1 MFPAALP
8 AGPVAGRRPPS
19 ATHLR
24 GPRPGRAVVLSSM
37 TRAGSTDAHY
47 QHLAALHAVL
57 SATNEAVLRCAT
69 ERDLFREVCAAAM
82 ADGYFLIVSI
92 SLRQGPAG
100 ALRTVAAAGVEPH
113 TMDALGLAV
122 EGDSVQSGG
131 MAGTAFR
138 TGLPS
143 VSNDLYNDARMQRVP
158 AWRESIVRRRLGSG
172 AAVPLVSRRGAIG
185 VLMFFAERQG
195 AFDAETVRLIERM
208 ARNIAFALDKF
219 DEESERRSA
228 EEALRA
234 SERRHAILESIQDA
248 YYEVDLAG
256 NHMFCTTA
264 FTRLL
269 GYSRDEVLAGTN
281 RAFQTD
287 AMARQ
292 VGAIFKQVWRS
303 GVACEREEWQYL
315 HRDGRV
321 LSVEGSV
328 HLLRDAEGRPR
339 GFHGILRDITQ
350 QRAVELA
357 LRESEARFRA
367 LTHLSSD
374 WYWELDT
381 RLHYRAMEG
390 RRHET
395 AAVQQVYLGRPVW
408 DAELS
413 VDLPGGW
420 GPLRE
425 KLEAQAPFRDVP
437 MFRSLPDGR
446 PYFVSVSGE
455 PMFGADG
462 AFAGYRGVSHEITRM
477 KLAESRAQ
485 HLATH
490 DTLTGLPNRAHF
502 GTLLGRTLKVAA
514 EGQAGCAVL
523 FIDLDRFK
531 FVNDTLGHAAGDQ
544 LLQEL
549 AGRFRQVLPPG
560 GVLAR
565 LAGDEF
571 VVLLPTD
578 DPAAVGEIAQAL
590 LGQASRPVWISGS
603 ECSVSASVGVAR
615 SPADGRDEQ
624 TLMKNADAAMY
635 SAKDRGKNNMQFYSS
650 EIQVR
655 SIERLALE
663 TGLRQVLVRHELAV
677 HYQAK
682 LSCGTQGVVGVEALL
697 RWTSP
702 ELGEVPP
709 ARFIPLAE
717 ETGLIVAIGRWVL
730 HEACRQ
736 SVAWQRQG
744 LPAVCM
750 AVNVSARQLD
760 HVDFV
765 ADLASVLQETGLEP
779 CWLEL
784 ELTES
789 VVIRDPERALAL
801 LREVKALGVRL
812 AIDDFGAGYSALGQ
826 LRHFPVDTI
835 KIDQSFIQELAT
847 SAEDKAITRAIIT
860 IGRALGLTV
869 VAEGVETAEQEHFLR
884 SNACDQMQGFHF
896 SRPVEAAAFAALMG
910 LGAAVPA
917 RQAAAP

>member
-1 MFPAALP
+1 MTP
-8 AGPVAGRRPPS
+8 AGTP
-19 ATHLR
+19 
-24 GPRPGRAVVLSSM
+24 
-37 TRAGSTDAHY
+37 TDAHY
-47 QHLAALHAVL
+47 QHLEHLAALHAVL

-82 ADGYFLIVSI
+82 ADGYFRIVSV
-92 SLRQGPAG
+92 SLRDAASGR
-100 ALRTVAAAGVEPH
+100 LRSVAAAGVEPQLVD
-113 TMDALGLAV
+113 TMNMAV
-122 EGDSVQSGG
+122 DGDSVESGG
-131 MAGTAFR
+131 TAGTAFR
-138 TGLPS
+138 TGRPS
-143 VSNDLYNDARMQRVP
+143 VSNDLQNDPRIQRVA
-158 AWRESIVRRRLGSG
+158 AWKETVDRRRLGSG
-172 AAVPLVSRRGAIG
+172 AAVPLAPRRGTIG
-185 VLMFFAERQG
+185 VLMFYAERAG
-195 AFDAETVRLIERM
+195 AFDEETVRLIERM

-219 DEESERRSA
+219 DEEAERRTA

-269 GYSRDEVLAGTN
+269 GYSREEVLATNN

-287 AMARQ
+287 AMARR
-292 VGAIFKQVWRS
+292 VGATFKRVWRS
-303 GVACEREEWQYL
+303 AVACEREEWQYL

-321 LSVEGSV
+321 LDVEGSV
-328 HLLRDAEGRPR
+328 HLLRDAAGRPR

-350 QRAVELA
+350 QRATESA

-381 RLHYRAMEG
+381 RLHYCAMEG

-408 DAELS
+408 DAELA

-425 KLEAQAPFRDVP
+425 TLEAHQPFRDVP

-455 PMFGADG
+455 PIFGVDG

-502 GTLLGRTLKVAA
+502 GTLLGRALAFAA
-514 EGQAGCAVL
+514 EGAAGCAVL

-531 FVNDTLGHAAGDQ
+531 FINDTLGHSAGDQ

-578 DPAAVGEIAQAL
+578 DTDTIGHAAQAL
-590 LGQASRPVWISGS
+590 LGQAARPVWISGS
-603 ECSVSASVGVAR
+603 ECSVSASIGVAR

-635 SAKDRGKNNMQFYSS
+635 SAKDRGKNNAQFYSA

-655 SIERLALE
+655 SVERLALE
-663 TGLRQVLVRHELAV
+663 TGLRQVLVRRELAV

-750 AVNVSARQLD
+750 AVNVSARQLE
-760 HVDFV
+760 HADFI
-765 ADLASVLQETGLEP
+765 ADLAAILQETGLEP
-779 CWLEL
+779 RWLEL

-789 VVIRDPERALAL
+789 TVIRDPERALAL
-801 LREVKALGVRL
+801 LQAVKAMGVRL

-826 LRHFPVDTI
+826 LKHFPVDTI
-835 KIDQSFIQELAT
+835 KIDQSFIRELAT
-847 SAEDKAITRAIIT
+847 SAEDKAITQAIIT

-869 VAEGVETAEQEHFLR
+869 VAEGVETAEQERFLR

-896 SRPVEAAAFAALMG
+896 SYPVEATAFAALIG
-910 LGAAVPA
+910 GGTPP
-917 RQAAAP
+917 RTQRRAP